1 MAFAATIKEKTTNHK
16 ELDMIRTISF
26 LAILLCVAPIAS
38 AKIWRLDNVQNA
50 DFSSITTAH
59 SSAASGDT
67 VYVAGSVNNYGS
79 VTLTKK
85 LTIIGPGYF
94 LAQNPQTQANLN
106 AAAFSSITF
115 SSGSDESVV
124 MGVTTTGDFDIRSN
138 GVTIRRN
145 KANRD
150 IFTRT
155 GVDNAVIAQNYIA
168 RQLNSGATN
177 SNILVLNNIFSNA
190 TNSSSAAITAPN
202 TSSLEISNNTLV
214 NSIDVSNSTITNN
227 IVTAGTIDG
236 AADNNSLSNNLVLD
250 ANTDPSTVLA
260 NAGSPDAQW
269 QLATNSAA
277 LGAGLND
284 TDQGAFGGPNPYVRS
299 GIPSIP
305 AIYFFTAPALGSSQS
320 GLQVQLKAKGNN

>member
-1 MAFAATIKEKTTNHK
+1 
-16 ELDMIRTISF
+16 MIRTISF
-26 LAILLCVAPIAS
+26 LAILLCVAPSVS
-38 AKIWRLDNVQNA
+38 AKVWRLDNVQTA
-50 DFSSITTAH
+50 DFSSIITAH

-67 VYVAGSVNNYGS
+67 IYVTGSVNNYGS

-94 LAQNPQTQANLN
+94 LARNPQTQANLN

-145 KANRD
+145 RADRD

-155 GVDNAVIAQNYIA
+155 GVDNAIIAQNYIA
-168 RQLNSGATN
+168 RQLNVGATN
-177 SNILVLNNIFSNA
+177 SNILVLNNIFSNSI
-190 TNSSSAAITAPN
+190 NSSSAAITAPT

-227 IVTAGTIDG
+227 IVTDGTIDG

-250 ANTDPSTVLA
+250 DNTDLATVLA
-260 NAGSPDAQW
+260 NIGSADGLW
-269 QLATNSAA
+269 QLAANSAA
-277 LGAGLND
+277 LGAGLNGA
-284 TDQGAFGGPNPYVRS
+284 DQGAFGGSNPYVLS